1 MKKIFED
8 IIKIQC
14 AKLIIFV
21 IFLAAIIFLIFY
33 YNVGEPKVSV
43 LFGGLATGL
52 IIAGIQLL
60 FSWGEFTEMEKIKR
74 LGIKKILLYRDDEK
88 LYRSIISKSNHE
100 ILVLGNTA
108 YRFFSDFADET
119 RSDKKAL
126 IDALGR
132 QVKVRILLPA
142 PKWLSTDDKPRA
154 EIALSKI
161 KELFSKYKSFF
172 ECRYFDHAPCHN
184 LVLADNDCLVGP
196 IFQNIPSK
204 NSPAIYTDNNSIYVK
219 PYLKYFEH
227 EWKDAKS
234 CV

>member
-74 LGIKKILLYRDDEK
+74 LGIKKILDRK
-88 LYRSIISKSNHE
+88 
-100 ILVLGNTA
+100 
-108 YRFFSDFADET
+108 
-119 RSDKKAL
+119 
-126 IDALGR
+126 
-132 QVKVRILLPA
+132 
-142 PKWLSTDDKPRA
+142 
-154 EIALSKI
+154 
-161 KELFSKYKSFF
+161 
-172 ECRYFDHAPCHN
+172 
-184 LVLADNDCLVGP
+184 
-196 IFQNIPSK
+196 
-204 NSPAIYTDNNSIYVK
+204 
-219 PYLKYFEH
+219 
-227 EWKDAKS
+227 
-234 CV
+234 